1 MPHSVTSESTAAEGQ
16 PTIKPEPDTQDIAMD
31 DAPSAGEAGD
41 RAKENLEQLFDDDED
56 SDGEFAS
63 SAPVKSEE
71 EASQPAATLYA
82 CNRCSRQILTDTLQQ
97 DLG

>member
-1 MPHSVTSESTAAEGQ
+1 MPHSITPEST
-16 PTIKPEPDTQDIAMD
+16 PTDEQTAVKPEQSTQDIAMD
-31 DAPSAGEAGD
+31 DAPSPVEAETD
-41 RAKENLEQLFDDDED
+41 DNAKVNLEELFDDDG

-82 CNRCSRQILTDTLQQ
+82 C
-97 DLG
+97 